1 MTISSE
7 SAGETKRIATS
18 ARTAEAAVDYVAPDE
33 RLAIE
38 LRAAARRHADFLNRI
53 ETDPDAFVPRSS
65 WGTKLKRP
73 TDIIVASIL
82 LVILTPLLLLCMLLV
97 KLDSAGAAI
106 FCQMRV
112 GRDRRRRR
120 HDPSA
125 ETKSPTG
132 AERRRFDLG
141 GQPFTLRKLR
151 SMRADA
157 EKGGAVWALEKGD
170 PRVTRMGRILR
181 KTHLDE
187 MPQLW
192 SVVKG
197 EMSLVGPRPERPEFI
212 EKIAVA
218 IPAYRCRCKV
228 RPGITGLAQ
237 IKVGYDQNA
246 EDVVNKLRHDLVYV
260 ETMGFRNDL
269 KIAWWTIAQLFTGP
283 KDSNGDERAD
293 DRR

>member
-1 MTISSE
+1 MSIGSE
-7 SAGETKRIATS
+7 HAEEGKRIMSS
-18 ARTAEAAVDYVAPDE
+18 ARAEEAVTYVTPDE
-33 RLAIE
+33 RLAEE
-38 LRAAARRHADFLNRI
+38 LRAAARRHADFLSRI
-53 ETDPDAFVPRSS
+53 ENDPDAFVARSS

-73 TDIIVASIL
+73 TDIIVASVL
-82 LVILTPLLLLCMLLV
+82 LVLLAPLLLICMILV
-97 KLDSAGAAI
+97 KIDSPGASI
-106 FCQMRV
+106 FCQTRV
-112 GRDRRRRR
+112 GSDRRRQR
-120 HDPSA
+120 HHRDGPC
-125 ETKSPTG
+125 KSPTG
-132 AERRRFDLG
+132 TERRRFDLG
-141 GQPFTLRKLR
+141 GRPFTLRKLR

-157 EKGGAVWALEKGD
+157 EKHGAVWALERGD
-170 PRVTRMGRILR
+170 PRVTRMGTLLR

-192 SVVKG
+192 SVVLG

-212 EKIAVA
+212 ARIAAA

-246 EDVVNKLRHDLVYV
+246 EDVVNKLRHDLIYV

-269 KIAWWTIAQLFTGP
+269 KIAWMTIAQLFTGP
-283 KDSNGDERAD
+283 EDRDGDKRAD